1 MTKIG
6 RTHVN
11 EIQGAKERNR
21 KAYSVYAKRLSDAGN
36 AEVRQTGKSYKK
48 RILTGDRPTG
58 PLHLGHLVG
67 SLENRVK
74 LQNEGN
80 EVFIIISDFQYL
92 TDRLETK
99 NIEHNTLELLL
110 DYLACGINPDKST
123 IFVQSRVPALA
134 ELFVYLSMLVP
145 VSRALANPTVKEEV
159 KATAKGKMSLGM
171 LSFPVS
177 QAADI
182 LAFDT
187 DLVPVGEDQ
196 LPHIEQARDV
206 ARTFNHL
213 FGQTF
218 KEPKA
223 LLSKIPRL
231 MGLDATQKMSKSRGN
246 AIFLS
251 DSKETVLKKVKSATT
266 DSGTD
271 IVFDQKNKPAV
282 SNLLMMYHLFS
293 GKEIKAIE
301 KMYEGKGYAQFKS
314 DLAEVINNFLDPIRS
329 SRAELAKDKAYLSLV
344 LREGTMK
351 AQEASEAV
359 LQKVRTAMHYDYP
372 SIFHHGNRS

>member
-1 MTKIG
+1 M
-6 RTHVN
+6 R
-11 EIQGAKERNR
+11 
-21 KAYSVYAKRLSDAGN
+21 
-36 AEVRQTGKSYKK
+36 K

-67 SLENRVK
+67 SLQNRVK

-80 EVFIIISDFQYL
+80 DVFVIISDFQVL
-92 TDRLETK
+92 TDRLDTK
-99 NIEHNTLELLL
+99 EVERNTFELLL
-110 DYLACGINPDKST
+110 DYLACGLSPEKST

-145 VSRALANPTVKEEV
+145 VARAQANPTVKEET

-171 LSFPVS
+171 LGFPVS

-196 LPHIEQARDV
+196 LPHIEQTRDA
-206 ARTFNHL
+206 ARTFNHV
-213 FGQTF
+213 FGPTF

-223 LLSKIPRL
+223 LLSKTPRL
-231 MGLDATQKMSKSRGN
+231 MGLDAKQKMSKSRGN

-251 DSKETVLKKVKSATT
+251 DSAQEVLKKVKSATT
-266 DSGTD
+266 DSGKD
-271 IVFDQKNKPAV
+271 IVFDPEKKPAV
-282 SNLLMMYHLFS
+282 SNLLQMYHLFS

-301 KMYEGKGYAQFKS
+301 KMYEGKGYGEFKL
-314 DLAEVINNFLDPIRS
+314 DLAEVMNQYLDPMR
-329 SRAELAKDKAYLSLV
+329 RLRGELAKDKAYLALV
-344 LREGTMK
+344 LREGTVK
-351 AQEASEAV
+351 AQEASETV
-359 LQKVRTAMHYDYP
+359 MQKVRKHMHYDYP
-372 SIFHHGNRS
+372 SIFHHGG